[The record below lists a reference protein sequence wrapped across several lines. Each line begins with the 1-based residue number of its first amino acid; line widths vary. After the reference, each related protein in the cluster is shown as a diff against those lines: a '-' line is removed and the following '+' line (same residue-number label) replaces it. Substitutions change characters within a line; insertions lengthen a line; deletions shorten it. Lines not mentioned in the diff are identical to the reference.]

1 MKLAANFSLAEFEA
15 STTAAVRKID
25 NSIPQ
30 PLLPNVL
37 ALAAWLQTLR
47 DRLTKHLDRPVA
59 IRISSGYRGP
69 ALNKAVGGSKNS
81 AHMQALAADI
91 TASGMTVDQLFT
103 FIREHMD
110 DLPADQVIHEFG
122 RWVHVAVAPGGD
134 KPRKQFLYAEN
145 GAGKTVYRLA

>member
-1 MKLAANFSLAEFEA
+1 MKLTANFSLAEFEA
-15 STTAAVRKID
+15 STTAAARKID

-30 PLLPNVL
+30 ALMPNVITL
-37 ALAAWLQTLR
+37 ANWLQALR

-59 IRISSGYRGP
+59 IRVSSGYRGP
-69 ALNKAVGGSKNS
+69 ALNKAVGGSKTS

-91 TASGMTVDQLFT
+91 TAVGMTVDQLFT
-103 FIREHMD
+103 FIREHMAD
-110 DLPADQVIHEFG
+110 MPADQVIHEFG

-145 GAGKTVYRLA
+145 GTGKTVYRLV